1 MQVSLYEFFFALRF
15 WLLLFVAMTWKKMF
29 LQWNLNTNI
38 LGLKIDNPP
47 RKNKKT
53 NQTIYQCKSN
63 ISNWNQMGVAPP
75 PLING
80 LSPTPPFLKLRY
92 KQYCIR
98 VGVFHRE
105 NWFIWG
111 SRSGFAK
118 VRWRRGSITNELN
131 LLLFHQK

>member
-1 MQVSLYEFFFALRF
+1 MQVSLYEFFFALTF

-47 RKNKKT
+47 LKNKKT

-75 PLING
+75 PLIKG
-80 LSPTPPFLKLRY
+80 LSPP
-92 KQYCIR
+92 
-98 VGVFHRE
+98 
-105 NWFIWG
+105 
-111 SRSGFAK
+111 
-118 VRWRRGSITNELN
+118 
-131 LLLFHQK
+131 LLSLS